1 MNKYVIAF
9 LNLTEG
15 ELKQEIV
22 EANSAYEAGMSYL
35 HWWDKTEE
43 GWEERPKNLEELET
57 VVYDGDCFIHILDL
71 SKALKTNGGGIVL
84 QKQVGQ
90 FESDSGFH

>member
-9 LNLTEG
+9 LSLHKG

-22 EANSAYEAGMSYL
+22 EAKTALEAGISYL
-35 HWWDKTEE
+35 NWWEDEVFSPPTT
-43 GWEERPKNLEELET
+43 LDELYMAA
-57 VVYDGDCFIHILDL
+57 YDGDCHIHILDL
-71 SKALKTNGGGIVL
+71 NKALKTNWGGTKL
-84 QKQVGQ
+84 QPSVGQ

>member
-9 LNLTEG
+9 LSLHEG

-22 EANSAYEAGMSYL
+22 EAKTALEAGLSYL
-35 HWWDKTEE
+35 NW
-43 GWEERPKNLEELET
+43 WEESEQPTTLEELYNEAFN
-57 VVYDGDCFIHILDL
+57 GDCHIHILDL
-71 SKALKTNGGGIVL
+71 NKALKTNWGGTKL
-84 QKQVGQ
+84 QPSVGQ